1 MNGGKTKG
9 AIAAAERGIASDPEL
24 ADGYLIKGAVLQET
38 GKWKDGV
45 EMFNECVRR
54 AKAGRKAEC
63 SAEARSFARTAPS
76 LGAARCL
83 LCASGAPLRQ
93 SVRAATRPA

>member
-1 MNGGKTKG
+1 MNRGKMKD
-9 AIAAAERGIASDPEL
+9 AIAAAEKAIASDPEL

-38 GKWKDGV
+38 GKWKDGA

-63 SAEARSFARTAPS
+63 
-76 LGAARCL
+76 
-83 LCASGAPLRQ
+83 
-93 SVRAATRPA
+93 RAMGGKP